1 MPDKP
6 SKATKGQGL
15 VAFFALID
23 DFQKLIDAKHP
34 MRMIYD
40 AHKERLGIGY
50 PQFTRYVGRYIRKEK
65 DDGHQRKGDAEQ
77 RQTAPQNNPAAPPG
91 TASGS
96 GGTPPAPSSSGK
108 PAGKKPVFQHD
119 PSSGNK
125 LEDLM

>member
-23 DFQKLIDAKHP
+23 DFQKLIDAKQP

-65 DDGHQRKGDAEQ
+65 DNGHQRKGQEPEGQ
-77 RQTAPQNNPAAPPG
+77 PITPASSTVAVSNTRG
-91 TASGS
+91 EI
-96 GGTPPAPSSSGK
+96 PAITKSEK
-108 PAGKKPVFQHD
+108 PARRPPVFEHNPD
-119 PSSGNK
+119 SDDFEGII
-125 LEDLM
+125 